1 MVDNSDDPSARTG
14 GTRTIT
20 IAAVLA
26 AVLGL
31 TVALGLV
38 LGTDPGTDNA
48 SVTPMGSDA
57 DEAPVAGSDQG
68 VSDDPR
74 EFAPPWPARRV
85 GGNCSAGGIVAHWRV
100 VDDGAWQCTAT
111 TPDAQP
117 PAPPPEPAP
126 APEPAPPVEAAPPP
140 PAYEPPAYVPPPPP
154 VYEPPAYQP
163 PVYEPPPPPAPPPV
177 VEPEPQPL
185 PEPIVEPEPPPP
197 VPEPAPVEQERV
209 QRDAPSPDVAKVAK
223 EQDEKRKQPE
233 QVDLDAQKQKA
244 LAEIRRQR
252 ELAAK
257 ERTQAEMRA
266 QQLADARASQTDAA
280 SPASPPRGNPNSRSS
295 NQAAYIV
302 ALQDAILRQWTRP
315 ESVKL
320 DDVCQVLIRQI
331 PGGEVV

>member
-1 MVDNSDDPSARTG
+1 MKETRADTRTALLQALGLHAVLFALMFAGLNWTRSNVAEAAHGEVIEADLVDPSAVSAAMRT
-14 GTRTIT
+14 
-20 IAAVLA
+20 
-26 AVLGL
+26 
-31 TVALGLV
+31 ALLR
-38 LGTDPGTDNA
+38 
-48 SVTPMGSDA
+48 
-57 DEAPVAGSDQG
+57 EPVQ
-68 VSDDPR
+68 
-74 EFAPPWPARRV
+74 
-85 GGNCSAGGIVAHWRV
+85 
-100 VDDGAWQCTAT
+100 
-111 TPDAQP
+111 
-117 PAPPPEPAP
+117 
-126 APEPAPPVEAAPPP
+126 
-140 PAYEPPAYVPPPPP
+140 PPPP
-154 VYEPPAYQP
+154 VEQ
-163 PVYEPPPPPAPPPV
+163 PV

-209 QRDAPSPDVAKVAK
+209 QRDAPSPDVAKVPK

-331 PGGEVV
+331 PGGEVVSVEIAPSCPYDALGRRSVEAAILKASPLPYAGFEDAFIRDPVLKFRARDAADL

>member
-1 MVDNSDDPSARTG
+1 MKETRADTRTALLQALGLHAVLFALMFAGLNWTRSNVAEAAHGEVIEADLVDPSALS
-14 GTRTIT
+14 
-20 IAAVLA
+20 AAMRS
-26 AVLGL
+26 
-31 TVALGLV
+31 ALQR
-38 LGTDPGTDNA
+38 
-48 SVTPMGSDA
+48 
-57 DEAPVAGSDQG
+57 EPVQ
-68 VSDDPR
+68 
-74 EFAPPWPARRV
+74 
-85 GGNCSAGGIVAHWRV
+85 
-100 VDDGAWQCTAT
+100 
-111 TPDAQP
+111 
-117 PAPPPEPAP
+117 
-126 APEPAPPVEAAPPP
+126 
-140 PAYEPPAYVPPPPP
+140 PPPP
-154 VYEPPAYQP
+154 VEQ
-163 PVYEPPPPPAPPPV
+163 PV

-197 VPEPAPVEQERV
+197 VPEPEPVEQEKV
-209 QRDAPSPDVAKVAK
+209 QRDAPSPDVAKVPK

-252 ELAAK
+252 ELATK

-331 PGGEVV
+331 PGGEVVSVEIAPSCPYDALGRRSVEAAILKASPLPYAGFEDAFIRDPVLKFRARDAADL

>member
-1 MVDNSDDPSARTG
+1 MKETRADTRTALLQALGLHAVLFALMFAGLNWTRSNVAEAAHGEVIEADLVDPSALSAAMRT
-14 GTRTIT
+14 
-20 IAAVLA
+20 
-26 AVLGL
+26 
-31 TVALGLV
+31 ALQR
-38 LGTDPGTDNA
+38 
-48 SVTPMGSDA
+48 
-57 DEAPVAGSDQG
+57 EPVQ
-68 VSDDPR
+68 
-74 EFAPPWPARRV
+74 
-85 GGNCSAGGIVAHWRV
+85 
-100 VDDGAWQCTAT
+100 
-111 TPDAQP
+111 
-117 PAPPPEPAP
+117 
-126 APEPAPPVEAAPPP
+126 
-140 PAYEPPAYVPPPPP
+140 PPPP
-154 VYEPPAYQP
+154 VEQ
-163 PVYEPPPPPAPPPV
+163 PV

-209 QRDAPSPDVAKVAK
+209 QRDAPSPDVAKVPK

-331 PGGEVV
+331 PGGEVVSVEIATSCPYDALGRRSVEAAILKASPLPYAGFEDAFIRDPVLKFRARDAADL

>member
-1 MVDNSDDPSARTG
+1 MKETRADTRTALLQALGLHAVLFALMFAGLNWTRSNVAEAAHGEVIEADLVDPSALS
-14 GTRTIT
+14 
-20 IAAVLA
+20 AAMRS
-26 AVLGL
+26 
-31 TVALGLV
+31 ALQR
-38 LGTDPGTDNA
+38 
-48 SVTPMGSDA
+48 
-57 DEAPVAGSDQG
+57 EPVQ
-68 VSDDPR
+68 
-74 EFAPPWPARRV
+74 
-85 GGNCSAGGIVAHWRV
+85 
-100 VDDGAWQCTAT
+100 
-111 TPDAQP
+111 
-117 PAPPPEPAP
+117 
-126 APEPAPPVEAAPPP
+126 
-140 PAYEPPAYVPPPPP
+140 PPPP
-154 VYEPPAYQP
+154 VEQ
-163 PVYEPPPPPAPPPV
+163 PV

-209 QRDAPSPDVAKVAK
+209 QRDAPSPDVAKVPK

-233 QVDLDAQKQKA
+233 QVDLDVQKQKA

-331 PGGEVV
+331 PGGEVVSVEITPSCPYDALGRRSVEAAILKASPLPYAGFEDAFIRDPVLKFRARDAADL

>member
-1 MVDNSDDPSARTG
+1 MKETRADTRTALLQALGLHAVLFALMFAGLNWTRSNVAEAAHGEVIEADLVDPSALS
-14 GTRTIT
+14 
-20 IAAVLA
+20 AAMRS
-26 AVLGL
+26 
-31 TVALGLV
+31 ALQR
-38 LGTDPGTDNA
+38 
-48 SVTPMGSDA
+48 
-57 DEAPVAGSDQG
+57 EPVQ
-68 VSDDPR
+68 
-74 EFAPPWPARRV
+74 
-85 GGNCSAGGIVAHWRV
+85 
-100 VDDGAWQCTAT
+100 
-111 TPDAQP
+111 
-117 PAPPPEPAP
+117 
-126 APEPAPPVEAAPPP
+126 
-140 PAYEPPAYVPPPPP
+140 PPPP
-154 VYEPPAYQP
+154 VEQ
-163 PVYEPPPPPAPPPV
+163 PV
-177 VEPEPQPL
+177 VEPEPEPL

-209 QRDAPSPDVAKVAK
+209 QRDAPSPDVAKVPK

-331 PGGEVV
+331 PGGEVVSVEIAPSCPYDALGRRSVEAAILKASPLPYAGFEDAFIRDPVLKFRARDAADL

>member
-1 MVDNSDDPSARTG
+1 MKESRADNNVALLQALGLHVVLFALMFAGLNWTRSNVAEAAHGEVIEADLVDPSALS
-14 GTRTIT
+14 
-20 IAAVLA
+20 AAMRS
-26 AVLGL
+26 
-31 TVALGLV
+31 ALLR
-38 LGTDPGTDNA
+38 
-48 SVTPMGSDA
+48 
-57 DEAPVAGSDQG
+57 EPVQ
-68 VSDDPR
+68 
-74 EFAPPWPARRV
+74 
-85 GGNCSAGGIVAHWRV
+85 
-100 VDDGAWQCTAT
+100 
-111 TPDAQP
+111 
-117 PAPPPEPAP
+117 
-126 APEPAPPVEAAPPP
+126 
-140 PAYEPPAYVPPPPP
+140 PPPP
-154 VYEPPAYQP
+154 VEQ
-163 PVYEPPPPPAPPPV
+163 PV
-177 VEPEPQPL
+177 VEPEPEPL

-209 QRDAPSPDVAKVAK
+209 QRDAPSPDVAKVPK

-331 PGGEVV
+331 PGGEVVSVEITPSCPYDALGRRSVEAAILKASPLPYAGFEDAFIRDPVLKFRARDAADM